1 MSHESVGGGS
11 NKLAAKG
18 WRGGCVAWVGRR
30 GSDASER
37 RDVRPPAV
45 TQRSKS
51 YPSANY
57 ANSYKSLQIWKVE
70 ILTVKR

>member
-18 WRGGCVAWVGRR
+18 WRGGWGN
-30 GSDASER
+30 DASGCY
-37 RDVRPPAV
+37 DVRPPAV

-51 YPSANY
+51 YPSTNY
-57 ANSYKSLQIWKVE
+57 AHSYKS
-70 ILTVKR
+70 